1 MPEFADFV
9 VKLREAFGDAT
20 IDEAVARGKAG
31 EPIFFA
37 KENGRTVGT
46 KSVDDFNPLAGR
58 RQRAQSPLLRGMRW
72 FVRRDGTALERLAV
86 DLPLKVPEPV
96 RTCR

>member
-31 EPIFFA
+31 EPTFFA

-46 KSVDDFNPLAGR
+46 KSVDDFNRWQVDDSVRNRHYCAGCDG
-58 RQRAQSPLLRGMRW
+58 SCVGMGLRWSDWRSI
-72 FVRRDGTALERLAV
+72 
-86 DLPLKVPEPV
+86 
-96 RTCR
+96 CR

>member
-1 MPEFADFV
+1 MPEFADFG
-9 VKLREAFGDAT
+9 VKLREAFGDAM

-46 KSVDDFNPLAGR
+46 KSVDDFNRWQVDDSVRNRHYCAGCDGSCVGTGLRCSER
-58 RQRAQSPLLRGMRW
+58 RSDR
-72 FVRRDGTALERLAV
+72 
-86 DLPLKVPEPV
+86 
-96 RTCR
+96 C

>member
-20 IDEAVARGKAG
+20 IDEPVARGKAG

-46 KSVDDFNPLAGR
+46 KSVDDFNRWQVDDSVRNCHYCAVCDG
-58 RQRAQSPLLRGMRW
+58 SCVWMGLRWSDWRSI
-72 FVRRDGTALERLAV
+72 
-86 DLPLKVPEPV
+86 
-96 RTCR
+96 CS

>member
-9 VKLREAFGDAT
+9 VKLREAFGDAM

-46 KSVDDFNPLAGR
+46 KSVDDFNRWQVDDSVRNRHYCAGCDGSCVGTGLRCSER
-58 RQRAQSPLLRGMRW
+58 RSDR
-72 FVRRDGTALERLAV
+72 
-86 DLPLKVPEPV
+86 
-96 RTCR
+96 C